1 MAPAGCLSELCA
13 LFAFGALSKANSEIK
28 AHKFIL
34 ANCRN
39 KRKKNESNKESQMVR
54 EPSRYLL
61 GVLTELL
68 AWLSVNKMHICLVA
82 LLPQKITNNFAV
94 NSFLT

>member
-1 MAPAGCLSELCA
+1 MPVCGKITIFISDGPRVCLSELCA

-68 AWLSVNKMHICLVA
+68 A
-82 LLPQKITNNFAV
+82 
-94 NSFLT
+94 

>member
-1 MAPAGCLSELCA
+1 MAPASVRLSELCA

-39 KRKKNESNKESQMVR
+39 KRRKESSESNKESQMVR

-68 AWLSVNKMHICLVA
+68 A
-82 LLPQKITNNFAV
+82 
-94 NSFLT
+94 